1 MSRLLICT
9 MGIPRSGKSTWA
21 RKQSWPTVE
30 PDSIRLAMHG
40 KIFYGPMEPWILA
53 VAFTMVESLFLSGH
67 NTVIFDSCAMT
78 KKKRNALRDWHSWN
92 CKFKFFNT
100 DLDVCIKRAKEQ
112 INPDLQHVVLRMF
125 KNFEPLGL
133 EEQIYL

>member
-40 KIFYGPMEPWILA
+40 KIFYGPMEPGILA
-53 VAFTMVESLFLSGH
+53 VALTMVESLFLFGH
-67 NTVIFDSCAMT
+67 NSVIFDSFSM
-78 KKKRNALRDWHSWN
+78 KKK
-92 CKFKFFNT
+92 K
-100 DLDVCIKRAKEQ
+100 
-112 INPDLQHVVLRMF
+112 IN
-125 KNFEPLGL
+125 
-133 EEQIYL
+133 I

>member
-9 MGIPRSGKSTWA
+9 MGISRSGKSTWA
-21 RKQSWPTVE
+21 RKQLWPIVE

-40 KIFYGPMEPWILA
+40 QTFYGPMEPWIWA

-67 NTVIFDSCAMT
+67 EIVIFDSCAMT
-78 KKKRNALRDWHSWN
+78 KKARNALRDHHKWN

-112 INPDLQHVVLRMF
+112 INPDLSDVVLRMF